1 MGIISSG
8 LAGENRALIEQ
19 PAQDDARY
27 ISNPGADSQRK
38 TCNKRPV
45 TKRLVTKGLHATENP
60 ARWGSTDGAV
70 QSKSNA
76 RFNAS
81 LAAIYP
87 LKT

>member
-45 TKRLVTKGLHATENP
+45 TKGL
-60 ARWGSTDGAV
+60 
-70 QSKSNA
+70 
-76 RFNAS
+76 
-81 LAAIYP
+81 
-87 LKT
+87 